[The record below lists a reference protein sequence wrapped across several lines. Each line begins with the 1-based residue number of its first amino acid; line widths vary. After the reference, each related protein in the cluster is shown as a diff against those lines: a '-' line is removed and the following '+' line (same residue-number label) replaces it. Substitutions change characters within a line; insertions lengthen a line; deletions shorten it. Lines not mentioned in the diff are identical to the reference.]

1 MLGNWQHGTQSILKK
16 QTESQAW
23 WPHNPLAW
31 EVEGGRMTTV
41 PLIQGQPGL
50 EWHAVRKKKKKHGI
64 QPQRKT
70 NSIGNCSPSVAPS
83 RPKAPSPAPVSVYTK
98 TGFAL
103 VDHQS
108 RNVHCRAHNF
118 SLCFGWRINGPRRLG
133 DVPKATLMAL
143 PLVLSYVLGHME
155 TLSTRPF
162 WSTCL
167 QVWAPGQVGGR
178 ESYSSVSIGT
188 CRYLM
193 SIMIPYSSQSSIFSR
208 QPPRIW
214 ITAPRNRT

>member
-1 MLGNWQHGTQSILKK
+1 MAPQS
-16 QTESQAW
+16 
-23 WPHNPLAW
+23 PRM
-31 EVEGGRMTTV
+31 GGRRRKDDYRTV
-41 PLIQGQPGL
+41 NSRPA
-50 EWHAVRKKKKKHGI
+50 WVRVTRCQKKKKKKHGI

-162 WSTCL
+162 
-167 QVWAPGQVGGR
+167 
-178 ESYSSVSIGT
+178 
-188 CRYLM
+188 
-193 SIMIPYSSQSSIFSR
+193 
-208 QPPRIW
+208 
-214 ITAPRNRT
+214 